1 MRIGYRRVSTLDQN
15 TARQLEGI
23 QLDKV
28 FEEKASGKDTARPI
42 LTELIEFARD
52 GDMVIVHSMDR
63 LARNLLDLRNLVD
76 RFIAKGIKV
85 EFIKENVQFTGQDSP
100 MSILLLNLLGAF
112 AEFERSLIRER
123 QREGIA
129 IAKRAGKYKGRKP
142 VLIQSDIAGI
152 RERIAGGISKA
163 RIARELGISR
173 QSLYKYLDESVD
185 NKGDGENLPI

>member
-1 MRIGYRRVSTLDQN
+1 
-15 TARQLEGI
+15 
-23 QLDKV
+23 
-28 FEEKASGKDTARPI
+28 
-42 LTELIEFARD
+42 
-52 GDMVIVHSMDR
+52 MDR